1 MFLRSAPTDTLS
13 DLMDN
18 LDEPTLSMTVNAA
31 DIRIDHEQSMIV
43 VGTREFPTTE
53 EGILSIGNWLDVPTP
68 FLKRMDD
75 DLQQHLL
82 NAMLHRRPANII
94 AKVTDDGIKGLRDL
108 NNKDIEPRRVVE
120 TAARVIGAEAPIV
133 GWQRNNDLFQ
143 FDVVVP
149 DHADFGIGGDPNSLV
164 EDGRGNRVGDVTKG
178 GLRFGQDVRR
188 NLAPWVQPYMYRLVC
203 TNGMEMRDDGL
214 KVDARG
220 NTVDE
225 VLAELEAA
233 AQRAFA
239 RVESDIAHFY
249 DLRHTRLDNPE
260 RHFLRLA
267 NERNLPERSR
277 NRLMLRIPS
286 IVSEDGTTSEF
297 DLVNL
302 ITNAANDPAVTRW
315 GARQELERFGG
326 HIVTTQVERCRTCQ
340 GRLD

>member
-1 MFLRSAPTDTLS
+1 MFTRPLPTDTLTH
-13 DLMDN
+13 LMDS
-18 LDEPTLSMTVNAA
+18 LDAPTEQLSINAA
-31 DIRIDHEQSMIV
+31 DIRIDHEASAIV
-43 VGTREFPTTE
+43 VGTREFPVTE
-53 EGILSIGNWLDVPTP
+53 DGVTAIGNWLDVPAP
-68 FLKRMDD
+68 FLKRMDP

-82 NAMLHRRPANII
+82 NAMLHRRPANIL
-94 AKVTDDGIKGLRDL
+94 AKVTDTGLRGLRDL
-108 NNKDIEPRRVVE
+108 NHKDIEPRRVVE
-120 TAARVIGAEAPIV
+120 TAARVIGADSLVV
-133 GWQRNNDLFQ
+133 GWQHTSDLFQ
-143 FDVVVP
+143 FDSVVP
-149 DHADFGIGGDPNSLV
+149 DHADYGIGGDPNSLV
-164 EDGRGNRVGDVTKG
+164 TDARGNRVGDITKG
-178 GLRFGQDVRR
+178 GLRFGLDVRR
-188 NLAPWVQPYMYRLVC
+188 NLAPWVQPYSYRLVC

-239 RVESDIAHFY
+239 RVENDIAHFY
-249 DLRHTRLDNPE
+249 DLRNTRLDNPE

-286 IVSEDGTTSEF
+286 IVGEDGTTTEF